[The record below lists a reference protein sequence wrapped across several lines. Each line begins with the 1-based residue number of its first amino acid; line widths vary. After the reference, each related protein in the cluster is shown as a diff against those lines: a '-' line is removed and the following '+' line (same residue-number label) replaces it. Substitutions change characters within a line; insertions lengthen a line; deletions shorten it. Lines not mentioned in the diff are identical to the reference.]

1 MNYFKQ
7 LKTVAFWEYQ
17 RFYKLKNELIGIA
30 VLIIMGLVGGSV
42 GAGIQSYAEAEKD
55 ITITITDQESPE
67 LKKALS
73 EKFTVDIIDA
83 SQQDDFIEKIKQERK
98 GLLLCSDGDIF
109 MLHAYKEPRPI
120 NDIQNVLD
128 TYRQNLAIKEKGIST
143 EQLDYV
149 LEPAEFEK
157 EYYREEEAQYRTV
170 AAYVFVVLMI
180 MAVFSSFAYQFT
192 GITGEKQLK
201 VTEMIVSAIKPKVWM
216 DGKIVGITLT
226 GLSSMLSYLVIAILG
241 GIVIFIL
248 ANISAASVL
257 KYIHLPSI
265 ILFFLFTIMGILMWN
280 AFMAAIASII
290 TDPNNSGKS
299 SIMFIPVAFVLNSF
313 FVISYPESNLATF
326 FSWFPLT
333 SPSTMPILWSITDIA
348 LWQLAGSF
356 IVLTATFYLLR
367 TLAAKIFRVSILISG
382 NEPSW
387 GEVFRLAWRA

>member
-30 VLIIMGLVGGSV
+30 VLIIMGLVGGFV
-42 GAGIQSYAEAEKD
+42 GAGVQSYVEAEKD
-55 ITITITDQESPE
+55 ITITITDQESTE
-67 LKKALS
+67 LKEALS
-73 EKFTVDIIDA
+73 DRFTVEIIDA
-83 SQQDDFIEKIKQERK
+83 SKLDDFIEKIKKERK
-98 GLLLCSDGDIF
+98 GVFLSSEGNTF
-109 MLHAYKEPRPI
+109 VLHAYQEPRPI
-120 NDIQNVLD
+120 DDLQNVLD
-128 TYRQNLAIKEKGIST
+128 TYRQNLAIKEKGISP

-149 LEPAEFEK
+149 LKPAEFEK
-157 EYYREEEAQYRTV
+157 EYYREETAQYRTV

-180 MAVFSSFAYQFT
+180 MAVFSSFTYQFT

-201 VTEMIVSAIKPKVWM
+201 VTEMIVSAIKPKIWM
-216 DGKIVGITLT
+216 DGKILGITLT
-226 GLSSMLSYLVIAILG
+226 GLSSMISYLVIAILG

-248 ANISAASVL
+248 ANTSIANVL

-265 ILFFLFTIMGILMWN
+265 ILYFLFTIMGILMWN

-299 SIMFIPVAFVLNSF
+299 SIMMIPVVFVLNSF
-313 FVISYPESNLATF
+313 FVISYPESNLAAF

-356 IVLTATFYLLR
+356 IVLIATFYLLR

-387 GEVFRLAWRA
+387 GEVFKLAWKT